1 MRNASTAV
9 ARIPIPSSLEKV
21 TSPVQVHE
29 FDPIEDPRWEQLVRN
44 HPRASVF
51 HSIKWL
57 RALRDVYGYQA
68 VGMSTSQPG
77 APLENGI
84 PLCRISSWLTGK
96 RLVSL
101 PFSDHCEPLVNNCE
115 ESNSIVA
122 RLRRSVEQGNEQY
135 VELRPVR
142 WVSDGSAKLGMS
154 STFQF
159 HALDLRPAWEQLFA
173 AFHRDCVQRK
183 IRRAEREKLRYEEG
197 ASESLL
203 QSFYRLQVKTRR
215 RQGLP
220 PQPKAWF
227 RGLIASFGNDLK
239 IRVASRGDVPVA
251 SILTLSFKKS
261 MVYKYGC
268 SDAAYHNLGGTALL
282 FSRAIQEAKESGFE
296 EFEMGRSDLR
306 NAGLIA
312 FKEHWGAKGTTI
324 RYWRYPAGPAVSPY
338 VWKMNLARRIVPV
351 VPDVGLVA
359 IGKLLYPHIG

>member
-1 MRNASTAV
+1 MSNASTAV
-9 ARIPIPSSLEKV
+9 ARTLIPSSLENV
-21 TSPVQVHE
+21 TSPFDVHE
-29 FDPIEDPRWEQLVRN
+29 VDPIEDPRWEQLVRN

-51 HSIKWL
+51 HSIQWL

-77 APLENGI
+77 APLENGVAF
-84 PLCRISSWLTGK
+84 CRISSWLTGK

-101 PFSDHCEPLVNNCE
+101 PFSDHCEPLVNSSE
-115 ESNSIVA
+115 EFNSIVA
-122 RLRRSVEQGNEQY
+122 SMRRSVEQGKQQY

-142 WVSDGSAKLGMS
+142 WASDDFAKLAMS

-159 HALDLRPAWEQLFA
+159 HALDLRPPWKKLFA
-173 AFHRDCVQRK
+173 AFHKDCVRRK

-203 QSFYRLQVKTRR
+203 QRFYGLQVKTRR

-239 IRVASRGDVPVA
+239 IRVASKGSAPVA

-282 FSRAIQEAKESGFE
+282 FSRAIQEAKDLGFE
-296 EFEMGRSDLR
+296 EFEMGRSDP
-306 NAGLIA
+306 NNTGLIA

-324 RYWRYPAGPAVSPY
+324 RYWRYPAGPAVSPD

-351 VPDVGLVA
+351 LPDVALVA
-359 IGKLLYPHIG
+359 IGKLLYRHIG